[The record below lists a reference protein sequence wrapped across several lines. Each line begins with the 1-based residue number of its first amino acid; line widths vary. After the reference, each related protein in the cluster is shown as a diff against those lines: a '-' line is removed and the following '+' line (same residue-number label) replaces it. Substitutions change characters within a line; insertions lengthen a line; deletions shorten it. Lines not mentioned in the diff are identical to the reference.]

1 MILIFKK
8 ASHSELVTIVLELNT
23 VIDVINN
30 RISEYK
36 DKYVVLARARV
47 AFVYYMDKP
56 SKCLYKA
63 Y

>member
-30 RISEYK
+30 RISECK
-36 DKYVVLARARV
+36 DKYVALARARV

-56 SKCLYKA
+56 SKYLYKA